1 MADATERTNDSKACV
16 VNGSTIEAANPK
28 TNKKFWSI
36 NKETLAFKFHFFLFI
51 GAFGAVF
58 PYLTIFAQLRL
69 GINAS
74 SLALALTVQQ
84 FCYIVTKLLISY
96 IVDYLNKLKQ
106 VIVLLI
112 VIQGICLFLLLA
124 LPPISPE
131 NKIQTESVEATVCK
145 NMTCENIS
153 LFCSPMNLERFCEIN
168 KKNQSASETT
178 KEKENICHNMTN
190 ADLCT
195 LFCNCSDVSNNS
207 SCLCYVCSVYT
218 NDSSIA
224 QVNIST
230 NDESRLSHE
239 NSNSTRIIAFV
250 CSQETSSSLRCC
262 VIHNRAAIAN
272 EYAHECCNIS
282 SVFDKNNTPV
292 QPNSSFVALCKDKNS
307 LLTSLGCRIGKNNTD
322 KMASHKSLLA
332 TYQFWVFLF
341 ILMISGACVNAL
353 FTLSD
358 TACYESIQKT
368 GADFGQLR
376 LWGAFGWGIIAPFAG
391 FLNDY
396 TGDYVAAWCV
406 MAIMC
411 AVDLC
416 IISKL
421 DLVKPEFS
429 KNILKDVGT
438 VFRSKE
444 FLIFELGVLMNGIG
458 TGIVWFYLVWFLTTI
473 GGTRLLAGLTQ
484 TLQCFIGEIPFMFFS
499 GWIIKRIG
507 YMNVLTLALMGYC
520 LRFFW
525 YSNLYNPWLVLPI
538 ECMHGF
544 TYGIFYAGVTAFGK
558 LSAKPGTEATT
569 QAIVCSTHEGLGAG
583 LGCVIA
589 GIGFD
594 YLGAHRTFF
603 CAGIFTGCGML
614 INIAFTIMLQRRKK
628 VVNVTSEAKA

>member
-1 MADATERTNDSKACV
+1 MADATEKTGDNKACV
-16 VNGSTIEAANPK
+16 VNGGTVEAANAK

-74 SLALALTVQQ
+74 SLALALTIQQ

-106 VIVLLI
+106 VIVFLI
-112 VIQGICLFLLLA
+112 LIQGVCLFLLLA
-124 LPPISPE
+124 LPPISSE
-131 NKIQTESVEATVCK
+131 NKIQTESDEAMVCK
-145 NMTCENIS
+145 NMTHQNIS
-153 LFCSPMNLERFCEIN
+153 PFCLSMNLERFCEIN
-168 KKNQSASETT
+168 KSASETI
-178 KEKENICHNMTN
+178 KKNESICHNMTD

-195 LFCNCSDVSNNS
+195 LFCNSSDSFPASNNS
-207 SCLCYVCSVYT
+207 SCLRYVCTTYINSSSV
-218 NDSSIA
+218 
-224 QVNIST
+224 QMNIST
-230 NDESRLSHE
+230 NDESRMNDE
-239 NSNSTRIIAFV
+239 YSTRTTAFV
-250 CSQETSSSLRCC
+250 HSQGTSSSLCC
-262 VIHNRAAIAN
+262 CDIQNGTASAN
-272 EYAHECCNIS
+272 KYGHECCNFS
-282 SVFDKNNTPV
+282 AVFDDNNTQV
-292 QPNSSFVALCKDKNS
+292 QPNSSFVLLCKDKNS
-307 LLTSLGCRIGKNNTD
+307 MLTSFCCRIEKDDTD
-322 KMASHKSLLA
+322 KTPSHKSLLA
-332 TYQFWVFLF
+332 TYQFWVFLL

-406 MAIMC
+406 MAVMC

-473 GGTRLLAGLTQ
+473 GGTRFLAGLTQ

-520 LRFFW
+520 VRFFW

-603 CAGIFTGCGML
+603 YAGIFTGCGML

-628 VVNVTSEAKA
+628 VINVTSEAKA